1 MLVEIQYLK
10 EWKNAKIIDNKLKI
24 SEIIE
29 IQDLKNNEQ
38 NIKEIQNFLF
48 SQIKQE
54 YGYGY
59 IEEYHQDIKYLNK
72 YYKHPERNNFFIALN
87 EENEIVG
94 TVGVREY
101 DKNYEI
107 FNGIYSKE
115 FTASI
120 WRLFIHKNYRGL
132 GIGTQL
138 VRIAE
143 KFIEDNNYNEIYLHT
158 HKNVEGALDF
168 WKKLEYC
175 VNIDTED
182 ELKTVHM
189 IKEYIK

>member
-1 MLVEIQYLK
+1 MLVKTQYLK

-29 IQDLKNNEQ
+29 IQDLKNNEH
-38 NIKEIQNFLF
+38 NIKKIQDFLF

-59 IEEYHQDIKYLNK
+59 IREYHQDIKYLNN
-72 YYKHPERNNFFIALN
+72 YYKHSERNSFFIALN

-107 FNGIYSKE
+107 FDGLYSKE

-120 WRLFIHKNYRGL
+120 WRLFIHENYRRL

-138 VRIAE
+138 VKIAE

-158 HKNVEGALDF
+158 HKNVDGALDF
-168 WKKLEYC
+168 WKKLGYC
-175 VNIDTED
+175 VNIDTKD

-189 IKEYIK
+189 IKECIR